1 MHNDVQQLLS
11 PFLDGELTQADRQ
24 RVRIHLEDCADCRR
38 EFEQL
43 QELQKLTGSLKF
55 SDPPEDKMR
64 ELEQQLSVQA
74 PRRLGWGLFTGGLA
88 VWAAYAVY
96 LFVTAPDLLTWPKL
110 TAGAVVIGFVL
121 LVISVARQRWLELPH
136 DKYRGLKK

>member
-1 MHNDVQQLLS
+1 MHNQVQKLLS
-11 PFLDGELTQADRQ
+11 AYLDDELTQADRQ

-64 ELEQQLSVQA
+64 ELEQQLSVKA
-74 PRRLGWGLFTGGLA
+74 PRRLGWGLFTGGLGA
-88 VWAAYAVY
+88 WLAYAAY
-96 LFVTAPDLLTWPKL
+96 LFITNPELATWEKLLT
-110 TAGAVVIGFVL
+110 GAVIIGFGL

-136 DKYRGLKK
+136 DKYRGVKK